1 MYVHISLVFIYNFG
15 HKYTQNIEG
24 YELMDLG
31 LVNLIN
37 TDVGKPYS
45 SDS

>member
-1 MYVHISLVFIYNFG
+1 MKAFG
-15 HKYTQNIEG
+15 IAQG

-37 TDVGKPYS
+37 TDVGKPYT

>member
-1 MYVHISLVFIYNFG
+1 MHISLVFIYNFG
-15 HKYTQNIEG
+15 HKYTQYNIEG

-37 TDVGKPYS
+37 TDVGKPYT